1 MSRENVD
8 VIRELF
14 LAIQRGDAGE
24 VLKRY
29 DPAIV
34 IREHSESLPYG
45 GVFRGTTGAIRH
57 MRRWARTWRRST
69 GIKNVL
75 RPTFIDAGDRVVVI
89 WRHRAES
96 IGGAKLDAPIAGLYT
111 LHGGL
116 ITEAQMFHADT
127 VTILRFLDTLVR

>member
-14 LAIQRGDAGE
+14 SAIERGDALE

-45 GVFRGTTGAIRH
+45 GGFRGTNGAIRH
-57 MRRWARTWRRST
+57 MRRWASTWRRSA
-69 GIKNVL
+69 GITSVL
-75 RPTFIDAGDRVVVI
+75 KPTFIDAGDRVVAI

-96 IGGAKLDAPIAGLYT
+96 IGGAQLDAPIAGLYT
-111 LHGGL
+111 LRDGL

>member
-8 VIRELF
+8 IIRELF
-14 LAIQRGDAGE
+14 RAIELGDAAG
-24 VLKRY
+24 VLRRY

-45 GVFRGTTGAIRH
+45 GVFRGTAGAVRH
-57 MRRWARTWRRST
+57 MRRWARTWRRSA
-69 GIKNVL
+69 GIKNVIK
-75 RPTFIDAGDRVVVI
+75 PTFIDAGDRVVAI
-89 WRHRAES
+89 WRHRADS
-96 IGGAKLDAPIAGLYT
+96 VGGAHLDAPIAGLYT
-111 LHGGL
+111 LRDGL